1 MPSSFGYLLAA
12 FVAAMALFFGLW
24 WMLVSGGD
32 EAPWIPAGLAAS
44 VVLLVALS
52 AREVV
57 MRRAWTRYLLDQGSQ
72 SSVRKSG
79 EHKRAAVK
87 THSSSLLSAAW
98 RNIQKQ
104 SEEADALF
112 KPGTTF

>member
-1 MPSSFGYLLAA
+1 MPSSVGYLLAA

-24 WMLVSGGD
+24 WVGTGGD

-57 MRRAWTRYLLDQGSQ
+57 MRRAWTRYLLDQGGEK
-72 SSVRKSG
+72 SSRTSG
-79 EHKRAAVK
+79 QPKRPPLK
-87 THSSSLLSAAW
+87 RPSTSLLSPPPPPL
-98 RNIQKQ
+98 QQQ
-104 SEEADALF
+104 SEHSRPA
-112 KPGTTF
+112 